1 MYGGTGFARSARIK
15 EKGKIMGQAI
25 VDPQEIRRFANN
37 LKQFNGELQNQMSMI
52 QGQLHNLGQ
61 TWRDQ
66 EHQKFTEEF
75 LQTMQVIG
83 RFMEAANQHI
93 PFLLRKAERA
103 EEYLQQR

>member
-1 MYGGTGFARSARIK
+1 MGFGGCSLQQ
-15 EKGKIMGQAI
+15 EKDYVMGQAI

-52 QGQLHNLGQ
+52 QAQLHNLGQ

-83 RFMEAANQHI
+83 RFMEASNQHI